1 MLKRLSGTHI
11 LNRGGWAQVDGSSA
25 ELPTSSM
32 GSLRGVIFISHWTQ
46 HEKGSL
52 WHASPGFHTGTGR
65 IPNCPSEFKEEPYY
79 KLWFFLQSAASFE
92 HLEIHF
98 LKITSSASILSVFY
112 FFKIYYFI
120 LNCVCMCIC
129 VWVRAYEYRC
139 PRWISWSRSPRQL
152 GATWRG
158 CWDPNFGSLKAL
170 HIPNL
175 GTIFPARDGSFSK
188 ITFWHSFWGGSGD
201 AFPRNICLFQSC
213 TCGSFISQPPR
224 LAVTALFLFSV
235 ISVTFHAPSAVL
247 VLDRKTTVS
256 L

>member
-65 IPNCPSEFKEEPYY
+65 IPNCPSEFKEELYF

-139 PRWISWSRSPRQL
+139 PRWISWNRSPRQL

-175 GTIFPARDGSFSK
+175 GTIFPAVMGAFQRLHFDIVSEVVQVRPFLETSAFSRAALAAHSSASHLGLPWLRCSCSQSFLL
-188 ITFWHSFWGGSGD
+188 
-201 AFPRNICLFQSC
+201 LFTCQVQSWY
-213 TCGSFISQPPR
+213 
-224 LAVTALFLFSV
+224 
-235 ISVTFHAPSAVL
+235 
-247 VLDRKTTVS
+247 
-256 L
+256 

>member
-1 MLKRLSGTHI
+1 MCASFVWNCCRTLVRVSEVNITKLSG
-11 LNRGGWAQVDGSSA
+11 S
-25 ELPTSSM
+25 
-32 GSLRGVIFISHWTQ
+32 IFISHWTQ

-139 PRWISWSRSPRQL
+139 PRWIDLGFSSFCTLSPLQTQAHIL
-152 GATWRG
+152 SLTWKW
-158 CWDPNFGSLKAL
+158 CHL
-170 HIPNL
+170 
-175 GTIFPARDGSFSK
+175 
-188 ITFWHSFWGGSGD
+188 SFWLTNQTTLIPHSVR
-201 AFPRNICLFQSC
+201 ASR
-213 TCGSFISQPPR
+213 R
-224 LAVTALFLFSV
+224 LLKGLQACE
-235 ISVTFHAPSAVL
+235 
-247 VLDRKTTVS
+247 
-256 L
+256 